1 MLQSAIMRITAL
13 CIWVPAVYLTYILV
27 NEFTQGQSEVIVGL
41 ALMSILVC
49 SLSLLH
55 ARYSWRRGDKIGT
68 ASSAVIYLIGAA
80 VMLFL
85 ELGYWNAT
93 ITGSHVESQR
103 ATAARA
109 GIDVLMERDR
119 EAARTGKVAE
129 TSGEI
134 KAKMEAQ
141 LAQPIGRAT
150 LGQITANC
158 GDQTSAALRLCGEFF
173 SLKAALAKAEAAE
186 KVEQRVWSAGTHVE
200 PTSGIKKDLFAGA
213 VAVSGAL
220 GGSVNMWAAVF
231 SSLLVGLL
239 WATRDLSSLVA
250 FGPRIQLGAVQEPQ
264 EARTAPETAPAPVA
278 APEPALPTVEAVS
291 AAMKPKSPP
300 PSNGGTRQA
309 KPEPKPAPAPVDE
322 NKVVRIAER
331 TERLPASAFFEE
343 AAPPRKLRRGDRRHH
358 PVGAAKAWLRDCTER
373 TPDLAMTVSTQDAW
387 DHYREWCES
396 ADLRILPRSRF
407 ERAVSAK
414 VGSTSIR
421 GQRCYIGLVLADLC
435 VEEEKVR
442 MLA

>member
-1 MLQSAIMRITAL
+1 MIQGLFMRLLAL
-13 CIWVPAVYLTYILV
+13 CIWLPSIALTYILV
-27 NEFTQGQSEVIVGL
+27 AEFTEGQSSVIFGL
-41 ALMSILVC
+41 AMI
-49 SLSLLH
+49 SLLVSAVSLLS
-55 ARYSWRRGDKIGT
+55 ARYAFRRGDRVWGY
-68 ASSAVIYLIGAA
+68 SSVAMYVLAA
-80 VMLFL
+80 VVMVFL
-85 ELGYWNAT
+85 EIGFWHSSILS
-93 ITGSHVESQR
+93 SHKAMQD
-103 ATAARA
+103 ANAAREGVEIIQA
-109 GIDVLMERDR
+109 RER
-119 EAARTGKVAE
+119 EALKTGKIAE
-129 TSGEI
+129 SAAELR
-134 KAKMEAQ
+134 AKMQAE
-141 LAQPIGRAT
+141 LVKPIGRAT
-150 LGQITANC
+150 LGQLTNNC
-158 GDQTSAALRLCGEFF
+158 ADGTSAAARLCGGYF
-173 SLKAALAKAEAAE
+173 SIQAELSKAETAE
-186 KVEQRVWSAGTHVE
+186 KIEQRIWNAGTRVE
-200 PTSGIKKDLFAGA
+200 FTGLKKDIFAGA
-213 VAVSGAL
+213 TAL
-220 GGSVNMWAAVF
+220 SSMIGGSPEMWASIMSVILMAM
-231 SSLLVGLL
+231 LM
-239 WATRDLSSLVA
+239 ATRDLS
-250 FGPRIQLGAVQEPQ
+250 GIGAVGPSIKLKPAQEPQ
-264 EARTAPETAPAPVA
+264 EARVSPEAAPAPVA

-300 PSNGGTRQA
+300 PTNGGTRQA

-387 DHYREWCES
+387 DHYREWCEA